1 MSKAVKTIVAVA
13 AAVAIPFAAPA
24 IAQSAALSGLVGS
37 IGLTGTSAL
46 VGAGLGAA
54 SSAVTGGNVGRGA
67 LMGAIGGGI
76 GGYTATPTAPAAPA
90 AGVTISPDAI
100 AAANATADP
109 IAALN
114 ASQGWTGVD
123 QAYLASIGGGG
134 AAAAAPGL
142 DTSGLSG
149 AMQPSGE
156 LGTGLQMPGAGAG
169 VQAPG
174 AGLQMPA
181 GPEAALG
188 TGLRMPAAAAP
199 AAATAPTTFADA
211 LSKVPG
217 QIAAKFTDPKALADM
232 TLRAA
237 GQLAG
242 SALAGSG
249 LSAQEQALLDAQT
262 QELRT
267 LQQTNADLFRQR
279 LEQAQG
285 LIGESRYF
293 DPEYFGLQR
302 ARQVQLAGAQAK
314 RKGLR
319 GLEGQQRAAEARRF
333 DLATGRDVGT
343 AYDVGFGTG
352 VQGRLQTMQTGIGL
366 MPAGYPSSMGDYANL
381 QRAYAGAGEQ
391 RERRQQQIGSLFG
404 SLTGGEKAKKKG
416 EETV

>member
-1 MSKAVKTIVAVA
+1 MSKSVKTIVAVA
-13 AAVAIPFAAPA
+13 AAVAIPFVAPA
-24 IAQSAALSGLVGS
+24 IAASIGVSAA
-37 IGLTGTSAL
+37 IGATAGSAL

-67 LMGAIGGGI
+67 LMGGIGGGI
-76 GGYTATPTAPAAPA
+76 AGYLSPAATTTA
-90 AGVTISPDAI
+90 AAAAPSAISPEAI

-123 QAYLASIGGGG
+123 QAYLASIGGAG
-134 AAAAAPGL
+134 AAAATPGL

-149 AMQPSGE
+149 AMQ
-156 LGTGLQMPGAGAG
+156 TPGAQPTG
-169 VQAPG
+169 V
-174 AGLQMPA
+174 GLQMPA
-181 GPEAALG
+181 GAG
-188 TGLRMPAAAAP
+188 TATPAAAG
-199 AAATAPTTFADA
+199 AAAPQTFAQA
-211 LSKVPG
+211 LQQVPG

-249 LSAQEQALLDAQT
+249 LSDQEQALLNAQT
-262 QELRT
+262 EELRT
-267 LQQTNADLFRQR
+267 LQQTNADLFRQK

-285 LIGESRYF
+285 VIGESRYF

-302 ARQVQLAGAQAK
+302 ARQAQLAGARAK
-314 RKGLR
+314 RTGLR

-352 VQGRLQTMQTGIGL
+352 VQGRLQTMQTGVGL
-366 MPAGYPSSMGDYANL
+366 MPTGYPSSMGDYSNL
-381 QRAYAGAGEQ
+381 QRAYAGANEQ

-404 SLTGGEKAKKKG
+404 SLTGEQKAKKKG
-416 EETV
+416 EEAEQKAKKKGEEAV